1 MIDLIITGTTYLMED
16 LSTRLIELLTFKQT
30 NITFS
35 RRLLYYNRRL
45 MMLIRPLL
53 YFILITTV
61 GFQYMMKE
69 GLYLYS
75 TSQMLIVIWKLQ
87 LIYQLMHLI
96 HCLCIVK

>member
-1 MIDLIITGTTYLMED
+1 MIDLIITSTTYLMEHF
-16 LSTRLIELLTFKQT
+16 STCLIELLTFDQT

-35 RRLLYYNRRL
+35 RRILHYNRRL
-45 MMLIRPLL
+45 MMLMRSLL

-75 TSQMLIVIWKLQ
+75 TSQMLIIIWKLQ
-87 LIYQLMHLI
+87 LIY
-96 HCLCIVK
+96 